1 MYLGTT
7 LRRTI
12 SIGVL
17 IGLTHLTA
25 GAATTVTLKHVHGLA
40 FSQDGQQLSIPSH
53 DGLALY
59 RDGHW
64 SKAPGPEHDYMGFSA
79 GRQAIYSSGHPASG
93 SGLVNPLGLI
103 KSSDGG
109 STWQQLGFQGESD
122 FHLLASGF
130 ESGALYVY
138 NTHPNSKMTSASLY
152 YSLNDGATWQHASAQ
167 GMGAAPS
174 ALAVHPID
182 SKIVAVATE
191 SGLFLSSD
199 AGEHFQPVLQKVQV
213 LSVSFSIDGKSLW
226 FGSYDKV
233 VQLSSLDLKSHEIS
247 SLGLPPLNQDAVAYL
262 AQNPVNAQEWAMAT
276 IKRDVYLSQ
285 DEGKTWKA
293 IAQAGQTL
301 E

>member
-1 MYLGTT
+1 MYPGKL
-7 LRRTI
+7 LHRTI
-12 SIGVL
+12 SIGLL

-25 GAATTVTLKHVHGLA
+25 GAATPVTLKHVHGLA

-59 RDGHW
+59 RDGRW

-109 STWQQLGFQGESD
+109 STWQPLGFQGESD

-130 ESGALYVY
+130 DSGAIYVY
-138 NTHPNSKMTSASLY
+138 NTHPNSKMTSAGLY
-152 YSLNDGATWQHASAQ
+152 YSLNDGATWQHALAQ
-167 GMGAAPS
+167 GMGPEPS
-174 ALAVHPID
+174 ALAVHPVD
-182 SKIVAVATE
+182 SKTVAVATG

-199 AGEHFQPVLQKVQV
+199 AGEHFQPAFQNVQV
-213 LSVSFSIDGKSLW
+213 LSVSFSLDGKSLW

-233 VQLSSLDLKSHEIS
+233 PQLSTLDLKTHEIS
-247 SLGLPPLNQDAVAYL
+247 HLGLPPLNQDAVAYL

-285 DEGKTWKA
+285 DEGKTWKS

>member
-1 MYLGTT
+1 MYPGTT

-17 IGLTHLTA
+17 IGLTHLA
-25 GAATTVTLKHVHGLA
+25 ANAATPITLKHVHGLA

-93 SGLVNPLGLI
+93 SGLVNPLGQI
-103 KSSDGG
+103 KSSDGA
-109 STWQQLGFQGESD
+109 STWQQLGLQGESD

-130 ESGALYVY
+130 DSGAIYVY
-138 NTHPNSKMTSASLY
+138 NTHPNSKMTSAGLY
-152 YSLNDGATWQHASAQ
+152 YSLNDGAIWQHALAQ
-167 GMGAAPS
+167 GMGPEPS
-174 ALAVHPID
+174 ALAVHPVD
-182 SKIVAVATE
+182 SKTVAVATG

-199 AGEHFQPVLQKVQV
+199 AGEHFQPVLQNVQV

-226 FGSYDKV
+226 FGSFNKV
-233 VQLSSLDLKSHEIS
+233 PLLSTLNLKTHEIS
-247 SLGLPPLNQDAVAYL
+247 ALGLPPLNQDAVAYL
-262 AQNPVNAQEWAMAT
+262 AQNPVNAREWAMAT